1 MVVKLEKKERL
12 SLDVIGQLEDAV
24 EQDPLDYKS
33 WTKLI
38 DQVVLKDKEEQVRSV
53 FDRYLAIFK
62 FDARQ
67 WSSYINF
74 ELNRGD
80 FQKVV
85 DLFAKCLPITNE
97 VDLCRTYVLYVRR
110 VNDVITG
117 GEKARSTVV
126 LAFDFAVNKCG
137 IDIDSSDLWNDY
149 LDFFKTWT
157 PGTSWEQQ
165 QKNDLIR
172 KLYRRCIVIPNARI
186 ESMWSDY
193 TKWESEVSTPNNAS
207 KNIADLSTDYMEARS
222 WNTEWRNVTKNLIRR
237 RLVPVSATDDSN
249 DVVKGQL
256 EAWLNWLEFEK
267 KNSLNLKEQDLQHRI
282 EYVYKRAIA
291 ILPFVPEVW
300 FRYNKFLLQQNED
313 ANKGQCIE
321 LLTDALRLNP
331 SSFLLSFQLAEL
343 YERDGSFPKAQEVYE
358 NSIKVFVEKHSVVQ
372 LKIDEIKENLAKR
385 ARVSVSSKKEK
396 EDSTQNSDSEDEADE
411 QPVVN
416 YSESEALQ
424 MLTLESQVLELSKS
438 VTFLYIKLMAL
449 CKRSQGIKEVRSVFK
464 QRKNFKSLGYEFY
477 VENALI
483 EFYTDNKK
491 IADKVFD
498 LAMKSFN
505 KNGGFLYAYLDYL
518 ILTNSIESI
527 KVFFEIALTSLFKEI
542 ASDKEA
548 LQLATINILEQKKR
562 SENRKRNEFY
572 MRKIIRRYIK
582 FASNYLDLDT
592 VLSLEK
598 RYIQYFPEDDD
609 MALFIDRYKSAGFD
623 GVAKYDLGN
632 KMDVALLDNED
643 DDVETNS
650 PKKRRK
656 VAIGDDNYSPES
668 VSGKAASERD
678 AANGLVPGTSSVPST
693 PQHGFV
699 GNTIYSL
706 LQILPNAGY
715 FGPPAEHVFDSTKL
729 VELFGNLPSLP
740 GEF

>member
-1 MVVKLEKKERL
+1 MVVKTEKKERL
-12 SLDVIGQLEDAV
+12 SLDVVGQLEDAV
-24 EQDPLDYKS
+24 LQDPLDYKS

-38 DQVVLKDKEEQVRSV
+38 DQVIVKDKEDQVRSV

-67 WSSYINF
+67 WSSYVNF
-74 ELNRGD
+74 ELNRAD
-80 FQKVV
+80 FQRVV
-85 DLFAKCLPITNE
+85 DLFAKCLPITSD

-172 KLYRRCIVIPNARI
+172 KLYRRCLVIPNARI

-193 TKWESEVSTPNNAS
+193 TKWENEVSTPNNAS
-207 KNIADLSTDYMEARS
+207 KNIADLSTEYMEARS
-222 WNTEWRNVTKNLIRR
+222 WNTEWKNVTSNLIRR
-237 RLVPVSATDDSN
+237 RLVPVSAVDDPN
-249 DVVKGQL
+249 DIVKGQL

-267 KNSLNLKEQDLQHRI
+267 KNGLNLNEQDLQHRI
-282 EYVYKRAIA
+282 DYVFKRAVT

-300 FRYNKFLLQQNED
+300 FRYNKFLLQENED
-313 ANKGQCIE
+313 ANKSHCIE
-321 LLTDALRLNP
+321 LLTDGIRLNP
-331 SSFLLSFQLAEL
+331 KSFLLCFQLAEL
-343 YERDGSFPKAQEVYE
+343 YERDGTFPKAQEVYDS
-358 NSIKVFVEKHSVVQ
+358 SIKVFVQKHSAVKS
-372 LKIDEIKENLAKR
+372 KIDQINENSAKR
-385 ARVSVSSKKEK
+385 AGLEMSTKKEN
-396 EDSTQNSDSEDEADE
+396 EENGGNSDSDDDTPE
-411 QPVVN
+411 QPVVQ

-424 MLTLESQVLELSKS
+424 IFSLESQLHELNKS

-449 CKRSQGIKEVRSVFK
+449 CKRSQGIKEVRAVFK
-464 QRKNFKSLGYEFY
+464 QRKNFKSLAYEFY

-483 EFYTDNKK
+483 EYYSDNKK

-498 LAMKSFN
+498 LAMKSFSS
-505 KNGGFLYAYLDYL
+505 NGGFLYAYLDYL

-527 KVFFEIALTSLFKEI
+527 KVFFEMALTNLLKEI
-542 ASDKEA
+542 TSDREG
-548 LQLATINILEQKKR
+548 LQIAINILEQKKR
-562 SENRKRNEFY
+562 SENLKKNEYF
-572 MRKIIRRYIK
+572 MKKIIRRYTV

-598 RYIQYFPEDDD
+598 RYLQYFPDEDG
-609 MALFIDRYKSAGFD
+609 MALFIDRYKAPGFD
-623 GVAKYDLGN
+623 GVAKYDLGS
-632 KMDVALLDNED
+632 KMDVGLQ
-643 DDVETNS
+643 DVEDEDVEIEST
-650 PKKRRK
+650 KKRRK
-656 VAIGDDNYSPES
+656 VAMGSDNYSPETVGS
-668 VSGKAASERD
+668 KSNQNDATSQAA
-678 AANGLVPGTSSVPST
+678 VPVTQ
-693 PQHGFV
+693 QHGFV
-699 GNTIYSL
+699 GNTIYNL

-715 FGPPAEHVFDSTKL
+715 FGPPSEHIFDNTKL

>member
-1 MVVKLEKKERL
+1 MVVKMEKKERL
-12 SLDVIGQLEDAV
+12 SLDVVGQLEDAV
-24 EQDPLDYKS
+24 HNDPLDYKS

-38 DQVVLKDKEEQVRSV
+38 DQVILKDKEDQVRSV

-74 ELNRGD
+74 ELNRAD
-80 FQKVV
+80 FQRVV
-85 DLFAKCLPITNE
+85 DLFAKCLPITSD

-172 KLYRRCIVIPNARI
+172 KLYRRCLIIPNARI
-186 ESMWSDY
+186 ESMWSEY
-193 TKWESEVSTPNNAS
+193 TKWENEVSTPNNAS

-222 WNTEWRNVTKNLIRR
+222 WNTEWKNVTGNLIRR
-237 RLVPVSATDDSN
+237 RLVPISAVDDPN
-249 DVVKGQL
+249 DIVKGQL
-256 EAWLNWLEFEK
+256 EGWLNWLEFER
-267 KNSLNLKEQDLQHRI
+267 KNGLNLKESDLQHRI
-282 EYVYKRAIA
+282 EYVYKRAVA

-300 FRYNKFLLQQNED
+300 FRYNKFLLQQHED

-321 LLTDALRLNP
+321 LLTDGMKLNP
-331 SSFLLSFQLAEL
+331 TSFLLCFQLAEL
-343 YERDGSFPKAQEVYE
+343 HERDGNFPKAQEVYE
-358 NSIKVFVEKHSVVQ
+358 TSIKVFAEKHGTVQ
-372 LKIDEIKENLAKR
+372 AKIDKINENSAKR
-385 ARVSVSSKKEK
+385 AGLEVSNKKEK
-396 EDSTQNSDSEDEADE
+396 QENGDDSDSDDDTPE
-411 QPVVN
+411 QPVVQ

-424 MLTLESQVLELSKS
+424 IFSLESELLELNKS

-449 CKRSQGIKEVRSVFK
+449 CKRSQGIKEVRAVFK

-483 EFYTDNKK
+483 EYYSDNKK

-498 LAMKSFN
+498 LAMKSFSS
-505 KNGGFLYAYLDYL
+505 NGGFLYAYLDYL

-527 KVFFEIALTSLFKEI
+527 KVFFEIALTNLLKEVT
-542 ASDKEA
+542 SDREG
-548 LQLATINILEQKKR
+548 LQVATINILEQKKR
-562 SENRKRNEFY
+562 SENLKKNEYF
-572 MRKIIRRYIK
+572 MKKIIRRYIN

-598 RYIQYFPEDDD
+598 RYIQYFAEDDD
-609 MALFIDRYKSAGFD
+609 MALFIDRYKSTGFD

-632 KMDVALLDNED
+632 KMDVGLQ
-643 DDVETNS
+643 DVEDEDTEIES
-650 PKKRRK
+650 TKKRRK
-656 VAIGDDNYSPES
+656 VAMGNDNYSPEN
-668 VSGKAASERD
+668 VQGKSD
-678 AANGLVPGTSSVPST
+678 NGLTTVTVAQ
-693 PQHGFV
+693 QHGFV
-699 GNTIYSL
+699 GNTIYNL

-715 FGPPAEHVFDSTKL
+715 FGPPAEHIFDNTKL

>member
-1 MVVKLEKKERL
+1 MVVKSEKKERL
-12 SLDVIGQLEDAV
+12 SLDVVGQLEDAV
-24 EQDPLDYKS
+24 LKNLLDYKS

-38 DQVVLKDKEEQVRSV
+38 DQVVLKDKEDQVRSV

-80 FQKVV
+80 FQRVV
-85 DLFAKCLPITNE
+85 DLFAKCLPITSD

-126 LAFDFAVNKCG
+126 SAFDFAVNKCG
-137 IDIDSSDLWNDY
+137 IDVDSSDLWNDY
-149 LDFFKTWT
+149 LNFFKTWT
-157 PGTSWEQQ
+157 PATSWEQQ

-172 KLYRRCIVIPNARI
+172 KLYKRCLVIPSTRI

-193 TKWESEVSTPNNAS
+193 TKWENEVSTPNIAS
-207 KNIADLSTDYMEARS
+207 KNIADLSTEYMEARS

-237 RLVPVSATDDSN
+237 RLLPVSATDDTN
-249 DVVKGQL
+249 NVVEGQL

-282 EYVYKRAIA
+282 EYVYKRSIA

-300 FRYNKFLLQQNED
+300 FRYNKFLLQENED

-321 LLTDALRLNP
+321 LLTDGIRLNP
-331 SSFLLSFQLAEL
+331 TSFLLCFQLAEL
-343 YERDGSFPKAQEVYE
+343 HEKDGLFPKAQEIFD
-358 NSIKVFVEKHSVVQ
+358 NSIKAFVDKFSAVQ
-372 LKIDEIKENLAKR
+372 LDIDEIKENSAKR
-385 ARVSVSSKKEK
+385 AGVATSSKTEK
-396 EDSTQNSDSEDEADE
+396 QDAGDNSDSEDDAAD
-411 QPVVN
+411 QPVVQ
-416 YSESEALQ
+416 YTESEALK
-424 MLTLESQVLELSKS
+424 MLDLKSKLLDLNK
-438 VTFLYIKLMAL
+438 TITTLYIKLMAL

-464 QRKNFKSLGYEFY
+464 QRKNFKTMGYEFY

-498 LAMKSFN
+498 LAMKSYN
-505 KNGGFLYAYLDYL
+505 KDGGFLYAYLDYL

-527 KVFFEIALTSLFKEI
+527 KVFFETALSNLTKEI
-542 ASDKEA
+542 AADKEA
-548 LQLATINILEQKKR
+548 LQLASINILEQKQK
-562 SENRKRNEFY
+562 SENVKRNEFF
-572 MRKIIRRYIK
+572 MRKMIRRYIN

-598 RYIQYFPEDDD
+598 RYTQYFPEDDD
-609 MALFIDRYKSAGFD
+609 MALFIDRYKANGFD
-623 GVAKYDLGN
+623 GVAKYDLGS
-632 KMDVALLDNED
+632 KMNVALLDNED
-643 DDVETNS
+643 EEKEVES
-650 PKKRRK
+650 SKKRRK
-656 VAIGDDNYSPES
+656 VAIGDDNYSPEAAG
-668 VSGKAASERD
+668 GKSSNQSST
-678 AANGLVPGTSSVPST
+678 NGLVPGAAAVSST

-715 FGPPAEHVFDSTKL
+715 FGPPSEHIFDSAKL